1 MSFGPVF
8 FCYLNVSPA
17 SLRALGR
24 HSCQKDQSWPPGR
37 VIKSCGIFFA
47 FSLFTK
53 VWTEASE
60 TVESSVPV
68 SMVILGSLETSA
80 LVKKKNIRAD
90 GALKE
95 QIVRDIQENFLTLYE
110 ASVKYDVSINRL
122 SVWLRAVREKGYTA
136 LYEYKKPGRLPKDM
150 GRPKKK
156 KPEEMTEL
164 ERLRYENERL
174 RAENALLKKVRA
186 LVEEREARLREIG
199 RKPSKD

>member
-1 MSFGPVF
+1 MRKKHSYEDRLKYMKMLEAGDSITSIHKHYGIGDGLLKTLWVKYQHEGP
-8 FCYLNVSPA
+8 
-17 SLRALGR
+17 
-24 HSCQKDQSWPPGR
+24 
-37 VIKSCGIFFA
+37 
-47 FSLFTK
+47 
-53 VWTEASE
+53 
-60 TVESSVPV
+60 
-68 SMVILGSLETSA
+68 SA

-174 RAENALLKKVRA
+174 RAENALLKKVKA